1 MANIFD
7 DIYKKKLNL
16 NFRNLS
22 SGDKSFSKEENVLNA
37 DILEDDQLNTLFS
50 SLYNSLK
57 VDDIPNFNKNQINI
71 IDEKIKRNR
80 IEAEKLRKEIAFLKE
95 DLIESLKDQSYSLNI
110 SKSTFLKKAAN
121 NIFGGNKKEITYE
134 DYIELIEM
142 KKKIIEIEANDIL
155 DED

>member
-22 SGDKSFSKEENVLNA
+22 SGDKEFSKEENFLKPEL
-37 DILEDDQLNTLFS
+37 LEDDQLNILFS

-57 VDDIPNFNKNQINI
+57 VDDIPNFNKNEINI

-80 IEAEKLRKEIAFLKE
+80 VEAEKLRKELSVLKD
-95 DLIESLKDQSYSLNI
+95 DLIESVKNEAYSLNI
-110 SKSTFLKKAAN
+110 EKSTFLKKAAN

-134 DYIELIEM
+134 DYIQLIEM
-142 KKKIIEIEANDIL
+142 KQRIIELEATDIL

>member
-22 SGDKSFSKEENVLNA
+22 SGDKEFSKEENFLKPDLLGDDELN
-37 DILEDDQLNTLFS
+37 ILFS

-57 VDDIPNFNKNQINI
+57 VDDIPNFNKNEINI

-80 IEAEKLRKEIAFLKE
+80 VETEKLRRELSVLKD
-95 DLIESLKDQSYSLNI
+95 DLIESVKNEAYSLNI
-110 SKSTFLKKAAN
+110 EKSTFLKKTAN

-134 DYIELIEM
+134 DYIQLMEM
-142 KKKIIEIEANDIL
+142 KQKIIELETTDIL